1 MFKCFRTC
9 GAGLVLAFASTTA
22 IAASEACSPLPGGF
36 EFCPGDSGWASAE
49 VVPFT
54 NGVAFDLPPY
64 WLEVMEAP
72 EEIAAAPSLDAALQA
87 LTELLAEQARN
98 EGLDAPE
105 IVARSAFT
113 TGALDAVTLTT
124 RIELPEDDPMVF
136 VTMIAGQGD
145 ARLFVTLDDEAE
157 DAAKTEQELRRI
169 AALFRLMGE

>member
-1 MFKCFRTC
+1 MFECIRNC
-9 GAGLVLAFASTTA
+9 SAGLVLAFASTTA
-22 IAASEACSPLPGGF
+22 MAASEACSPLPGGF
-36 EFCPGDSGWASAE
+36 QFCPGDSAWAGAE

-64 WLEVMEAP
+64 WLEVMEPPA
-72 EEIAAAPSLDAALQA
+72 EIAAAPSLDAALDA
-87 LTELLAEQARN
+87 LTELLAQQARN

-105 IVARSAFT
+105 IVDRGAFSA
-113 TGALDAVTLTT
+113 GALDAVTLTT
-124 RIELPEDDPMVF
+124 RIDLPEDEPMVF

-157 DAAKTEQELRRI
+157 DAADTEQELRRI

>member
-1 MFKCFRTC
+1 MFDCIRNTS
-9 GAGLVLAFASTTA
+9 AGLVLAVAATTA
-22 IAASEACSPLPGGF
+22 MATSEACSPLPGGF
-36 EFCPGDSGWASAE
+36 QFCPGDSAWAGAE
-49 VVPFT
+49 VIPFT

-72 EEIAAAPSLDAALQA
+72 EEIASAPTLDAALEA

-105 IVARSAFT
+105 ILDRGAFSA
-113 TGALDAVTLTT
+113 GMLDAVTLTT
-124 RIELPEDDPMVF
+124 RIELPEDDPMIF

-157 DAAKTEQELRRI
+157 DAADTEQELRRI
-169 AALFRLMGE
+169 ASLFVLRGE